1 MEAGIAGEQAVD
13 GARCAELQLQ
23 LVHYGVPDL
32 RWERVVVQA
41 EHVLPVTVQ
50 GAGAV
55 GVLLAQDQMGLI
67 VHGRQ
72 FVVDPVIDS
81 LLVRRKGRE
90 GRVGRRQGHDA
101 VQGRGRHEIPLA
113 RGVGVL
119 HLYRAP
125 RDIDTQILVRS
136 AVLDGRGA
144 ESRSP
149 EPSLLDRDGYA
160 LCGVDCRIAAGILS

>member
-1 MEAGIAGEQAVD
+1 
-13 GARCAELQLQ
+13 
-23 LVHYGVPDL
+23 
-32 RWERVVVQA
+32 
-41 EHVLPVTVQ
+41 
-50 GAGAV
+50 
-55 GVLLAQDQMGLI
+55 MGLI